1 MFVDPQYGTRF
12 ISSFLLPGFEVAPR
26 IFWKICGSLFKNT
39 MPIADPEIIV
49 QQKFLN
55 YQWRPINSILLPLH
69 KDNAV
74 HKQSDNK

>member
-1 MFVDPQYGTRF
+1 
-12 ISSFLLPGFEVAPR
+12 
-26 IFWKICGSLFKNT
+26 
-39 MPIADPEIIV
+39 MPIADPEITV

-55 YQWRPINSILLPLH
+55 YQWLPIDSILLPLH